1 MQNSSWI
8 FVTSIL
14 QTLLNE
20 KIDISIEIFYEKYF
34 WIIYFQISF
43 MLILISYFEIEK
55 KKKILKYT
63 NSVTKIYYYG
73 TKL

>member
-1 MQNSSWI
+1 M
-8 FVTSIL
+8 TSIL

-55 KKKILKYT
+55 KKILKYT

>member
-55 KKKILKYT
+55 KKILKYT

>member
-20 KIDISIEIFYEKYF
+20 KIDISTEIFYEKYF
-34 WIIYFQISF
+34 WIIYFQISS

-55 KKKILKYT
+55 KKIFKYT